1 MECILTLKY
10 AFFSHVAV
18 NEKSVSLIN
27 NGAHGYQVVSVVFFS
42 VKFSGFMIL
51 TQIRN
56 GW

>member
-1 MECILTLKY
+1 MECFLTLKY

-27 NGAHGYQVVSVVFFS
+27 SGAHGYQVVSVAFFS